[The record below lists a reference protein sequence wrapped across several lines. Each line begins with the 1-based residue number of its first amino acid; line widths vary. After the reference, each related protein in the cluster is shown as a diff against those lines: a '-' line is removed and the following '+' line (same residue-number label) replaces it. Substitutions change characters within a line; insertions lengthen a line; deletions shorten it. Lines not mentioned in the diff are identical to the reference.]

1 MEGLVNK
8 YKKAI
13 EELYKRINFYMD
25 KIENNEI
32 KEDDLQLYYRYITFY
47 EGKIEA
53 FKEVL
58 QGKDIN
64 YYL

>member
-13 EELYKRINFYMD
+13 EELKDRTELYHDLLHSNNCTEKEKTKCKKLILFY
-25 KIENNEI
+25 
-32 KEDDLQLYYRYITFY
+32 R
-47 EGKIEA
+47 GKIEA
-53 FKEVL
+53 IEEVL

>member
-13 EELYKRINFYMD
+13 EELKDRLELYHELSNADNCTEKEKAKCEELILFY
-25 KIENNEI
+25 
-32 KEDDLQLYYRYITFY
+32 R
-47 EGKIEA
+47 GKIEA
-53 FKEVL
+53 IEEVL

>member
-8 YKKAI
+8 YKKTI
-13 EELYKRINFYMD
+13 EELKARTEFYQKLLHIDDCTEKEKTKCEKLILFYK
-25 KIENNEI
+25 
-32 KEDDLQLYYRYITFY
+32 
-47 EGKIEA
+47 GKIEA
-53 FKEVL
+53 IEEIL